1 MGHIYLVI
9 AVVAEVIATS
19 ALKASEEFSK
29 PIPTI
34 IVVLGYGIAFYLL
47 TLVLRTIP
55 IGIAYALWSGL
66 GIVLVA
72 IVGAFYYKESLDLP
86 AMLGIGFI
94 LAGVFIVNI
103 FSKSVAH

>member
-19 ALKASEEFSK
+19 ALKVSEEFSK

-34 IVVLGYGIAFYLL
+34 IVIIGYGIAFYLL

-72 IVGAFYYKESLDLP
+72 IVGTFYYKENLDPP
-86 AMLGIGFI
+86 AILGIGLI
-94 LAGVFIVNI
+94 LVGIFIVNI

>member
-19 ALKASEEFSK
+19 ALKASEEFTK
-29 PIPTI
+29 LIPTI

-72 IVGAFYYKESLDLP
+72 IVGAFYYKQSLDLP

-94 LAGVFIVNI
+94 LVGVFIVNI
-103 FSKSVAH
+103 FSKSIAH

>member
-1 MGHIYLVI
+1 MGHVYLVI

-72 IVGAFYYKESLDLP
+72 IVGTFYYKESLDLP

>member
-1 MGHIYLVI
+1 MGHVYLVI

-29 PIPTI
+29 LTPSV
-34 IVVLGYGIAFYLL
+34 IVIVGYGIAFYLL

-72 IVGAFYYKESLDLP
+72 IVGALYYKQSLDLP
-86 AMLGIGFI
+86 AILGIGFI
-94 LAGVFIVNI
+94 LVGVFIVNL
-103 FSKSVAH
+103 FSKSVVH

>member
-34 IVVLGYGIAFYLL
+34 IVVLGYGMAFYLL

-72 IVGAFYYKESLDLP
+72 LVGALYYKQSLDLP